1 MMTSRAE
8 YRLLLRQDNADLRLT
23 EIGYNVGLITED
35 RYKRFLDKKDK
46 IEQDIKRI
54 KKMSIAPTDEVN
66 KILEQY
72 GSTPLTT
79 GIKFTDLIKRTELS
93 YMCLAP
99 LDKDRPSFSYDIE
112 EQVNIQIKYEGYIEK
127 QMRQVEQFKKL
138 EKKRI
143 PKDIDYSKV
152 MSLSLEGRQNLE
164 KIRPESIGHASRISG
179 ISPADINMLLVY
191 LNL

>member
-1 MMTSRAE
+1 
-8 YRLLLRQDNADLRLT
+8 
-23 EIGYNVGLITED
+23 
-35 RYKRFLDKKDK
+35 
-46 IEQDIKRI
+46 
-54 KKMSIAPTDEVN
+54 MSIAPTDEVN

-127 QMRQVEQFKKL
+127 QMR
-138 EKKRI
+138 

>member
-1 MMTSRAE
+1 
-8 YRLLLRQDNADLRLT
+8 
-23 EIGYNVGLITED
+23 
-35 RYKRFLDKKDK
+35 
-46 IEQDIKRI
+46 
-54 KKMSIAPTDEVN
+54 
-66 KILEQY
+66 
-72 GSTPLTT
+72 
-79 GIKFTDLIKRTELS
+79 
-93 YMCLAP
+93 MCLAS
-99 LDKDRPSFSYDIE
+99 LDKERPDFSYDVE
-112 EQVNIQIKYEGYIEK
+112 EQVNIQIKYEGYIDK
-127 QMRQVEQFKKL
+127 QLRQVEQFKKL

>member
-1 MMTSRAE
+1 
-8 YRLLLRQDNADLRLT
+8 
-23 EIGYNVGLITED
+23 
-35 RYKRFLDKKDK
+35 
-46 IEQDIKRI
+46 
-54 KKMSIAPTDEVN
+54 
-66 KILEQY
+66 
-72 GSTPLTT
+72 
-79 GIKFTDLIKRTELS
+79 
-93 YMCLAP
+93 
-99 LDKDRPSFSYDIE
+99 
-112 EQVNIQIKYEGYIEK
+112 
-127 QMRQVEQFKKL
+127 MRQVEQFKKL